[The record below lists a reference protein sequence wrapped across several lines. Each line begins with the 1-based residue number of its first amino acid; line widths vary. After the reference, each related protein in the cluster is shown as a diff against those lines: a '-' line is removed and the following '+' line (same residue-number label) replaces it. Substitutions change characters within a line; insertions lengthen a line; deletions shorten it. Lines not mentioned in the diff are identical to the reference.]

1 MADLEQS
8 IQATFEAIA
17 ADLDAIVSRLERV
30 HASVPVPLQ
39 TEFLLESHE
48 DLGEVTDFPT
58 VARST
63 IECILEDRLRPAIR
77 KDGPWPP
84 SGKPGLEGALAID

>member
-1 MADLEQS
+1 MADLEES
-8 IQATFEAIA
+8 IQAKLEAIA
-17 ADLDAIVSRLERV
+17 ADLDAIVSRLERA

-77 KDGPWPP
+77 EARALA
-84 SGKPGLEGALAID
+84 SFGKPSPEVE